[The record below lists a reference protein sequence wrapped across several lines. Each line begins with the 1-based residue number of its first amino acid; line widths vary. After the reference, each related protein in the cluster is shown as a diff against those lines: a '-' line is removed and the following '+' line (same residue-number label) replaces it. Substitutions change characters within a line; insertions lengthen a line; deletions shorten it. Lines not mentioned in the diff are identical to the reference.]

1 VQQQIQNATYDQQR
15 AVESGTQ
22 VVVDQLEGKSP
33 PRWVMPQLCRAGS
46 LRTEGEQQ
54 AHLDAF
60 IVPFCDIDDLI
71 PSLVEQ
77 IAAPDV
83 F

>member
-1 VQQQIQNATYDQQR
+1 MQQQIQNACNRQR

-22 VVVDQLEGKSP
+22 VVVDWLEGKSP
-33 PRWVMPQLCRAGS
+33 PGWEMPQLCRAGS

-60 IVPFCDIDDLI
+60 IVLFHDIDDLI
-71 PSLVEQ
+71 TSLVEQ
-77 IAAPDV
+77 IAATDA